1 MGKAIDTFSQ
11 IENDTNNK
19 PYYIEMSSGV
29 KEFICKSGINLNEI
43 MKQAD
48 IELYADKK
56 NKRKSCVKEQ

>member
-1 MGKAIDTFSQ
+1 M
-11 IENDTNNK
+11 
-19 PYYIEMSSGV
+19 
-29 KEFICKSGINLNEI
+29 KEFICKSGINLNDI